1 MKTKLISEDDLN
13 YIYLNHKN
21 KSYFKNKKILITGA
35 GGFLGYYLSKYL
47 FKYKQKLKIKDL
59 CITSLNI
66 NKLKKKIRGAK
77 IKKFDVTN
85 DELSKFRTNY
95 DIIIHAASIA
105 SPTYYRKK
113 PIETIESNVIG
124 LWKILNYCKNKK
136 TKIFYFSSSEVYGDP
151 VRNQIPTK
159 ETYNGNVNILGPRAC
174 YDESKRFCETLCLEY
189 SKKYKNLKIVIV
201 RPFNNF
207 GPGMEINDARLP
219 ADIAKQVLNKKN
231 IILYSDGSPKR
242 TFCYI
247 SDAIVGYLSALSYD
261 KFDVF
266 NIGSTEE
273 ISIKQFANL
282 FKKASKKI
290 LKFNPNIIYKKQK
303 DTNYLEDNPNR
314 RCPDLLKSK
323 IKLKYAPKIK
333 LYKGIEKY
341 LNFLKYESKY

>member
-1 MKTKLISEDDLN
+1 M
-13 YIYLNHKN
+13 
-21 KSYFKNKKILITGA
+21 
-35 GGFLGYYLSKYL
+35 
-47 FKYKQKLKIKDL
+47 
-59 CITSLNI
+59 
-66 NKLKKKIRGAK
+66 
-77 IKKFDVTN
+77 
-85 DELSKFRTNY
+85 
-95 DIIIHAASIA
+95 
-105 SPTYYRKK
+105 
-113 PIETIESNVIG
+113 IG

-290 LKFNPNIIYKKQK
+290 LKFNPNIIYKKHK

-314 RCPDLLKSK
+314 RCPNLLKSK